1 MALSASRDIT
11 YERGDLGH
19 VRSRTVA
26 AGVTVYK
33 GALIGSN
40 TTAGTL
46 KPCVDATDHLFF
58 GIALADAAA
67 GAVVECVNG
76 CYAWIPCESN
86 VDADSIGK
94 LLYAHDDATVT
105 ETGTL
110 GPAVG
115 RCVNV
120 ATGLAL
126 VYLGAA
132 AAVASS

>member
-1 MALSASRDIT
+1 MTQRPT
-11 YERGDLGH
+11 
-19 VRSRTVA
+19 
-26 AGVTVYK
+26 AGPSVPVSVTVWK

-40 TTAGTL
+40 ATAGTL
-46 KPCVDATDHLFF
+46 KPCVDATDHYFF
-58 GIALADAAA
+58 GIALANAAA
-67 GAVVECVNG
+67 GEAVDCVNG

-115 RCVNV
+115 RCINV
-120 ATGLAL
+120 RTGEAL
-126 VYLGAA
+126 VFLGAA